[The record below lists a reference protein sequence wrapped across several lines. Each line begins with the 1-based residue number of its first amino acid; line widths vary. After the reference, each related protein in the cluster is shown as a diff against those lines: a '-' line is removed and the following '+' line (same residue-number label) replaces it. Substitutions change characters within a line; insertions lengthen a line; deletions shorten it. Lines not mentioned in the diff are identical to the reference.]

1 MTKMSG
7 LDVLTVAGFERIVKD
22 HPEEIEQ
29 AMTVADKLRATLA
42 RPSQAD
48 VEPALIYQMR
58 GDRM

>member
-42 RPSQAD
+42 RPSQAY